1 MQKVLVTGGLGF
13 IGSNLVK
20 TLKSTDKYD
29 ITVIDNL
36 RSPSSDISYKEKNVS
51 YIIDSILNL
60 DNIKYKDLNFDIIYH
75 LAGLARIQPSFK
87 DPVAYFEANTLGTV
101 KVCDLA
107 RRCNAKII
115 YAGSSSA
122 YAGPMKNPYAYT
134 KYEGEEICKLFSKI
148 YNISTVTARFFNV
161 YGPRQPIEGQYA
173 TVVGIFQRQYC
184 NGDKITITGDGEQKR
199 DFTHVYDIVDG
210 LIKLSVSNFSG
221 EIYNLGTSDNFSI
234 NELASFFKC
243 ETTYIPER
251 PGEARSS
258 LADITAT
265 TKDLGWIPNQSLKT
279 YVEEYTI
286 KNERKK

>member
-20 TLKSTDKYD
+20 VLKSTGKYD

-36 RSPSSDISYKEKNVS
+36 RSPSSDLSYKENNVS
-51 YIIDSILNL
+51 YIIDDILNI
-60 DNIKYKDLNFDIIYH
+60 DNVKYKDLNFDIIYH

-87 DPVAYFEANTLGTV
+87 DPVAYFQANTLGTV
-101 KVCDLA
+101 KICDLA
-107 RRCNAKII
+107 KRCNAKII

-134 KYEGEEICKLFSKI
+134 KYEGEEICKLFSQI

-161 YGPRQPIEGQYA
+161 YGPRQPILGQYA

-184 NGDKITITGDGEQKR
+184 NGEKITITGDGEQRR

-210 LIKLSVSNFSG
+210 LIRLSEGKFQG
-221 EIYNLGTSDNFSI
+221 QIYNLGTSNNFSI

-251 PGEARSS
+251 PGEARLS
-258 LADITAT
+258 LADISAT
-265 TKDLGWIPNQSLKT
+265 TKDLGWTPKQSLKR
-279 YVEEYTI
+279 YVEEYIT

>member
-20 TLKSTDKYD
+20 VLKSTGKYD

-36 RSPSSDISYKEKNVS
+36 RSPSSDISYKENNVS
-51 YIIDSILNL
+51 YIIDDILNI

-87 DPVAYFEANTLGTV
+87 DPVAYFHANTLGTV
-101 KVCDLA
+101 KICDLA
-107 RRCNAKII
+107 RRCNAKIV

-148 YNISTVTARFFNV
+148 YEISTVTARFFNV

-184 NGDKITITGDGEQKR
+184 NGDKITITGDGEQRR
-199 DFTHVYDIVDG
+199 DFTHVNDIVNG
-210 LIKLSVSNFSG
+210 LIKLADGKFKG
-221 EIYNLGTSDNFSI
+221 EIYNLGTSKNFSI

-243 ETTYIPER
+243 ETEYIPAR
-251 PGEARSS
+251 PGEARLS
-258 LADITAT
+258 LADISST
-265 TKDLGWIPNQSLKT
+265 TKDLGWVPNESLEK
-279 YVEEYTI
+279 YVNNFI
-286 KNERKK
+286 LNNERK